1 MNLPKHL
8 KYILWDVDP
17 STLDAKH
24 HQRFIITRVA
34 EKGTL
39 ADVRWLQKTFGTP
52 AIKKA
57 VSASRNTS
65 AKTKNF
71 WHIL

>member
-1 MNLPKHL
+1 MQIPKHL
-8 KYILWDVDP
+8 TYILWDVDP
-17 STLDAKH
+17 KTLDSKRH
-24 HQRFIITRVA
+24 GRFIITRVA
-34 EKGTL
+34 EKGSL
-39 ADVRWLQKTFGTP
+39 ADIRWLQKNFGNP

-71 WHIL
+71 WRLI